1 MRNSSKLIWFSHFI
15 PYPPRGGSF
24 QRSFHLLRQVARDYE
39 VHLVAFNMHSASPE
53 QLEEYGRELGKFCAR
68 VEFWEPSVA
77 WRSVEWWARL
87 AFSPFSRV
95 PYSCLSLWSGS
106 LAERWKL
113 LLRATE
119 PALVHVDSIDL
130 GLYFLEPPTC
140 RMVLNHHN
148 CESAMMFRRAQQEE
162 NPFARLY
169 LRGQA
174 GKLQRLEQ
182 VLCPRFHGNVAV
194 SEQDRKHL
202 LSLAPGAHIH
212 VVENG
217 TDTEYFAPVPG
228 AEEPDS
234 LVFAGSLDWY
244 PNVSGLEF
252 FISQVW
258 PLLKQRRPQLR
269 LYLAGRSPSYS
280 LIRRAERDPAI
291 TLVPNPE
298 DIRPWVARGAVF
310 ICPLLDGGGTRL
322 KILDALAMGKAVVST
337 TLGCEGLQVTSGENI
352 LVADDPRDLAGE
364 VLRVLDSPE
373 LRVRLGQAGRALVE
387 RQYNW
392 SVLGAQLR
400 QAYECALQP
409 ASCPQPKAA
418 VDKVGPR

>member
-1 MRNSSKLIWFSHFI
+1 MPNSPKLIWFSHFI
-15 PYPPRGGSF
+15 PYPPRGGAF
-24 QRSFHLLRQVARDYE
+24 QRSFHLLRNVARHYQ
-39 VHLVAFNMHSASPE
+39 VHLVAFNMHDAGAQ

-87 AFSPFSRV
+87 GFSPFLRA
-95 PYSCLSLWSGS
+95 PYSCHSLGS
-106 LAERWKL
+106 PALQTRWKQL
-113 LLRATE
+113 LE
-119 PALVHVDSIDL
+119 QVQPALVHFDSIDL
-130 GLYFLEPPTC
+130 GLYFLEPPPC
-140 RMVLNHHN
+140 PMVLNHHN
-148 CESAMMFRRAQQEE
+148 CESVMMFRRAQQEQ
-162 NPFARLY
+162 NPLARLY

-174 GKLQRLEQ
+174 GKLQSLEQ
-182 VLCPRFHGNVAV
+182 VLCLRFHVNVAV
-194 SEQDRKHL
+194 SEQDRRHL
-202 LSLAPGAHIH
+202 LALAPGAHIH

-217 TDTEYFAPVPG
+217 TDTDYLAPVPG
-228 AEEPDS
+228 AEESDS

-258 PLLKQRRPQLR
+258 PLLKQQRPDLR
-269 LYLAGRSPSYS
+269 LYLAGREPAYS
-280 LIRRAERDPAI
+280 LVRRAERDPAI
-291 TLVPNPE
+291 TVVPNPE

-352 LVADDPRDLAGE
+352 LVADSPQHFSSE
-364 VLRVLDSPE
+364 VLRLLDNPK
-373 LRVRLGQAGRALVE
+373 LRSRLGHAGRGLVE

-409 ASCPQPKAA
+409 ASCPQPEAAAGKA
-418 VDKVGPR
+418 GPS